1 MKKDNKNYLLS
12 LSELKKVMF
21 SFELK
26 KFPYLNNFSSNPY
39 TYIKARYYMYS
50 SVLLVFALLRTRI
63 TPNSVTIVY
72 ALLGIVVGVL
82 LSIPNFYCN
91 LLAVFI
97 AFNKGILD
105 WSDGHLA
112 RIKYKASLTGH
123 LLDEYGAALNI
134 IGFYIGL
141 GFFVVHQT
149 GYHFLIYTIP
159 LIVFFNG
166 EQFRTSASVSIINSL
181 SEIIKTEKNNTSIA
195 NEVSDTN
202 SKENLKRF
210 LEWITKFGLI
220 LDGRARSTDLMLLIV
235 LIDIYYESYLSLYVY
250 GVVFF
255 GLMAKFILSL
265 VLGVRRKWAEQVIQ
279 TIK

>member
-1 MKKDNKNYLLS
+1 
-12 LSELKKVMF
+12 
-21 SFELK
+21 
-26 KFPYLNNFSSNPY
+26 
-39 TYIKARYYMYS
+39 MYS

-195 NEVSDTN
+195 NGVSDTN